1 MTTRLAACRF
11 FLLAGTIALIL
22 QAVVLADPPAA
33 DTHAALPPRL
43 LADSRRAV
51 NRGLAYLRA
60 AQDRDGGWTTA
71 RYGPAVT
78 ALVAQAFANDA
89 TYGPKH
95 PIVERALSRIL
106 QYEQN
111 DGGIYDQRQN
121 LANYQTSVVLSFL
134 ATLPDSD
141 QAARVARAQR
151 FLTRLQ
157 YGAEDSMDS
166 SNVWYGGSGYNS
178 RKRPDLSNTQ
188 MMLEALHASGL
199 SKDDPVYQRALTF
212 ISRSQMNEATNDQ
225 PFAKGS
231 TDGGFIYTPADGGES
246 KANPT
251 IELVK
256 SQPISYGSMTYSG
269 FKSMIYANVAKDD
282 PRIEACL
289 RWIRRNYTLD
299 VNPGLRGRAAQE
311 GLFYYYHVFAR
322 ALDAWGEPMVVDDK
336 GVSHNWRA
344 DLCAK
349 IVSLQN
355 KDGSW
360 VNERTRWL
368 EGDENY
374 VTALAILSLQTAM
387 HAGSASTSASSP
399 AGTD

>member
-1 MTTRLAACRF
+1 MNTRITDCRRF
-11 FLLAGTIALIL
+11 VFAGTIVVFL
-22 QAVVLADPPAA
+22 QAVALAQPPVT
-33 DTHAALPPRL
+33 DTHAALPPKL
-43 LADSRRAV
+43 LSDARRAV

-95 PIVERALSRIL
+95 PIVERALARIL

-134 ATLPDSD
+134 ATLRDAD
-141 QAARVARAQR
+141 QTQRVARAQR

-157 YGAEDSMDS
+157 YGADDSMDS

-178 RKRPDLSNTQ
+178 KKRPDLSNTQ

-231 TDGGFIYTPADGGES
+231 ADGGFIYTPGDGGES
-246 KANPT
+246 KANPM

-269 FKSMIYANVAKDD
+269 FKSMLYANVSRED
-282 PRIEACL
+282 PRIESCL

-299 VNPGLRGRAAQE
+299 VNPGLRGRSAQE
-311 GLFYYYHVFAR
+311 GLYYYYHVFAR
-322 ALDAWGEPMVVDDK
+322 ALYAWGEPIVVDDN
-336 GVSHNWRA
+336 GVSHNWRV
-344 DLCAK
+344 DLCGK

-355 KDGSW
+355 RDGSW

-387 HAGSASTSASSP
+387 QADSDSARASRP
-399 AGTD
+399 AGTN